1 MEELNIRLGMSI
13 TDFIFDNGSIG
24 YIVITYIFDTYRVLI
39 PRDQS
44 IFKFKNE
51 DLDIDTKN
59 FFIIT
64 FDGTILT
71 SIEEDEY
78 DRPMRFYVEGTIE
91 DIKAKPKNSDRKSI
105 SVHWPNEPET
115 NEENNTAA
123 EEEK

>member
-1 MEELNIRLGMSI
+1 MSI

-64 FDGTILT
+64 FDGTGSRLT
-71 SIEEDEY
+71 SIEEDDC
-78 DRPMRFYVEGTIE
+78 DRSMRFYVEGTIE

-105 SVHWPNEPET
+105 SVHWPKEPET
-115 NEENNTAA
+115 NEENNTAV